1 MLVGDFA
8 PGETNGLRIIIG
20 TVVQGSAS
28 RLKSTNDGCKLPPPA
43 KGNPGEQSQ
52 GKEGSPLFS

>member
-8 PGETNGLRIIIG
+8 TGETNGLRIIIG

-43 KGNPGEQSQ
+43 KGNPGE
-52 GKEGSPLFS
+52 